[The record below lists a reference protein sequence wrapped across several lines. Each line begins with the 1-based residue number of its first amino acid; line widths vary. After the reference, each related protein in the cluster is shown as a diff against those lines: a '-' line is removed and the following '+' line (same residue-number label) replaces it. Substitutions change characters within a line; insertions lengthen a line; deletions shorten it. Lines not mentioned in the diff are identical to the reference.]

1 MHDILIPD
9 RRRGSSNY
17 RQKDRQMPH
26 APRPIATPAN
36 DDPLMT
42 TEETS
47 AYVKAT
53 VVHLAQLRH
62 RGQGPSFIKFSTKK
76 VLYRK
81 SSVDAWLADRE
92 RTITS

>member
-1 MHDILIPD
+1 
-9 RRRGSSNY
+9 
-17 RQKDRQMPH
+17 MPRN
-26 APRPIATPAN
+26 APPAATPAA

-42 TEETS
+42 TDETS

-53 VVHLAQLRH
+53 IVHLAQLRH

>member
-1 MHDILIPD
+1 MPRNAHLITTTAD
-9 RRRGSSNY
+9 
-17 RQKDRQMPH
+17 
-26 APRPIATPAN
+26 
-36 DDPLMT
+36 DDPLLT
-42 TEETS
+42 TEEAS
-47 AYVKAT
+47 SYLKAT
-53 VVHLAQLRH
+53 IVHLAQLRH

>member
-1 MHDILIPD
+1 MSRKVHIH
-9 RRRGSSNY
+9 SAS
-17 RQKDRQMPH
+17 
-26 APRPIATPAN
+26 TE

-47 AYVKAT
+47 AYLKASI
-53 VVHLAQLRH
+53 VHLAQLRH
-62 RGQGPSFIKFSTKK
+62 RGKGPNFIKFSPKK

>member
-1 MHDILIPD
+1 
-9 RRRGSSNY
+9 
-17 RQKDRQMPH
+17 MPRNTRPAS
-26 APRPIATPAN
+26 APAAE
-36 DDPLMT
+36 DPLMT

-81 SSVDAWLADRE
+81 SSIDAWLADRE